1 MRSQSLCLLERL
13 AYLGP
18 GAKAAAERRRV
29 TQQLEERQRRELPGC
44 AHEAGPEK
52 GWKGICA
59 LAVDLVP
66 QSEEF
71 VHDIFTQ
78 FVSLKIE

>member
-29 TQQLEERQRRELPGC
+29 IQQLEERQRREAMTSSDEL
-44 AHEAGPEK
+44 
-52 GWKGICA
+52 
-59 LAVDLVP
+59 
-66 QSEEF
+66 SEHSVE
-71 VHDIFTQ
+71 
-78 FVSLKIE
+78 LKQETVLKASEVI